1 MTAPPAVARRVA
13 HVALTLAVATALA
26 RAAGF
31 ARTVVFGRVVG
42 RTCVA
47 SVYAA
52 ANGVPNILFEIAAG
66 GALSAV
72 AVPLLARHLAAG
84 NGAAAGRTASALLTW
99 TITALV
105 PLTVVAAVA
114 AGPLIRALLGPAA
127 GCDRDAAVAAGTR
140 MLLVFAVQIVLYGVG
155 IVLGGILQ
163 ASGRFLGPAVA
174 PLLSSVV
181 VIAAYLA
188 YGAGGPPVTSPD
200 LRGLVGW
207 REAVLAGGTTLGVAV
222 LALGLLVPLRRTGVR
237 LRPTWRFGPG
247 ESRAVAAL
255 AAAGLAT
262 VAAQQV
268 ATAVVIR
275 LSNGVRA
282 DSYVLYLL
290 ASTVFLLP
298 WAVLAVPVATSV
310 FPRLSAAADRE
321 AAVAIAAPAVR
332 AVLLLMC
339 AATATL
345 IAVARPVAAVL
356 MLGAPGQGNA
366 APVALAE
373 AVVAFAPGLLG
384 YGVWAVGARTLYARD
399 APRSA
404 AVVTV
409 AGWCVAIAADLVLVR
424 GATGESVAARLA
436 AGQSI
441 GLTVAGG
448 AVLLAVGTATSRSV
462 YAGLGRALA
471 GGLVGAGLAAA
482 AGRIVADA
490 VGAATVTAALA
501 AGVAGAVA
509 VVAVFAA
516 VVAVLDRRG
525 LVLLVS
531 RLRRNGRPGAGAPA

>member
-1 MTAPPAVARRVA
+1 VTAPSAATRHRRVA
-13 HVALTLAVATALA
+13 PVALTLAVATALA

-31 ARTVVFGRVVG
+31 ARTAVFGRVVG

-84 NGAAAGRTASALLTW
+84 DTDAAARTASALLTW
-99 TITALV
+99 TIATLV
-105 PLTVVAAVA
+105 PLTVLAMVA
-114 AGPLIRALLGPAA
+114 AGPLIRTLLGPVA
-127 GCDRDAAVAAGTR
+127 GCDRAAAVAAGTR
-140 MLLVFAVQIVLYGVG
+140 MLVVFAVQIVLYGVG
-155 IVLGGILQ
+155 IVVGGVLQ

-181 VIAAYLA
+181 VIGAYLV
-188 YGAGGPPVTSPD
+188 YGAGGPPLTSPD

-275 LSNGVRA
+275 LSSGVRA
-282 DSYVLYLL
+282 DSYVLFLL

-310 FPRLSAAADRE
+310 FPRLAAARDRDD
-321 AAVAIAAPAVR
+321 AGRIAAPAVR
-332 AVLLLMC
+332 AVLVLMSVS
-339 AATATL
+339 AAAL
-345 IAVARPVAAVL
+345 FAVARPIADVL
-356 MLGAPGQGNA
+356 LLGAPGQGNA
-366 APVALAE
+366 TPTALAA

-384 YGVWAVGARTLYARD
+384 YGVWAVGVRTLYARE
-399 APRSA
+399 APRAA

-409 AGWCVAIAADLVLVR
+409 SGWAVAIVADLVLVR
-424 GATGESVAARLA
+424 GSTGETVAARLA

-448 AVLLAVGTATSRSV
+448 AALVAVASATSRAA
-462 YAGLGRALA
+462 YAGMGRT
-471 GGLVGAGLAAA
+471 VVAGLAAA
-482 AGRIVADA
+482 ALAAAVGRPVADA
-490 VGAATVTAALA
+490 IGDAASGGTVLRAVAAGLAGAA
-501 AGVAGAVA
+501 AVA
-509 VVAVFAA
+509 AVFAA
-516 VVAVLDRRG
+516 TLAVLDRPG
-525 LVLLVS
+525 LRQLV
-531 RLRRNGRPGAGAPA
+531 RPRAGASL